1 MNPRTEALTEEFKQW
16 LDRYSPRRALQSN
29 EKAMGAEIN
38 ALMRVILKMA
48 PVADYLSWLEKVTTQ
63 LDYQMKTSAW
73 PTVSEVGAACSNV
86 NKSRSLS
93 GQRTAVTT
101 IPATTAARRMNAG
114 ESVSDG
120 WLYGRDAV
128 ALLRTGDVSSDL
140 MRKYRSS
147 LYFST
152 KKIYGEEKA
161 RLMEEGWIARHDAAE
176 RLDRVAASRPDGE
189 PFNRMPTSPEDE
201 FAA

>member
-1 MNPRTEALTEEFKQW
+1 MNPRTEALTEEFTEW

-48 PVADYLSWLEKVTTQ
+48 PVSDYLSWLEKVTTQ

-93 GQRTAVTT
+93 GQRQSVTT
-101 IPATTAARRMNAG
+101 IPATIVARRMNAG
-114 ESVSDG
+114 ETVGDG

-128 ALLRTGDVSSDL
+128 VLIKTGDVSSDL
-140 MRKYRSS
+140 MRRYRSA
-147 LYFST
+147 LYFSA
-152 KKIYGEEKA
+152 KKLHGEEKA
-161 RLMEEGWIARHDAAE
+161 RLMEEAWIARHDAAE
-176 RLDRVAASRPDGE
+176 ALDQAASAPPDGE